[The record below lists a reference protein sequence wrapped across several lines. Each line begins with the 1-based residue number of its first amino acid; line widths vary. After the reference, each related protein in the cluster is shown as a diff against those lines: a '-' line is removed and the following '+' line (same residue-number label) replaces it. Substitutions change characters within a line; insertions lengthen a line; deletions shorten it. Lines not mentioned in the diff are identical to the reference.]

1 MTLNKD
7 IKNNDVKGFIFK
19 LTVGY
24 IIILILCIMII
35 SLMVLEKTN
44 NILTNKVQAF
54 LSALNIQI
62 ELNINSYLEK
72 LEANGTLIFSD
83 EDIYLYSPLN
93 DDISDYDKVLLENE
107 ISNKLFEFSIT
118 ENFCDYGIVY
128 SNNHT
133 IGRISNATIDITNG
147 ETYSM
152 LKNIISSENSNDGW
166 CTNLNGNFKRLY
178 YVKEIN
184 PTAILVTSFY
194 SSHLEDVF
202 KHLDYMEDMTI
213 ELINQDNQ
221 IIYSSVG
228 NQVGNTISNE
238 ILDIIQDNVSTS
250 IVNNHYLISVNSCGD
265 NWRIVSY
272 IPISTILK
280 ENLEITVFILLI
292 STIILIV
299 SITAIII
306 LFKSSSIRIEDT
318 VHGLIKKADF
328 DQLTEILNKN
338 AFYKYCQNILNNTS
352 NKGTY
357 AFLMLDLDNFKGVN
371 DTLGHI
377 YGDKVLSGV
386 GTILRKNFPM
396 NKNIVGRIGGD
407 EFAVFIDIPNNASD
421 VREYVETKCKSVCSD
436 FNNNYSG
443 INKDYKI
450 SASIGVALYPIHGKT
465 FEELYYSADTA
476 LYHSKHKGKD
486 TYTFYNNTLKNKE
499 D

>member
-1 MTLNKD
+1 MTSNKD
-7 IKNNDVKGFIFK
+7 NQNNDVKKFIFK

-35 SLMVLEKTN
+35 SSMVLEKTN
-44 NILTNKVQAF
+44 NTLTNKVQSF

-62 ELNINSYLEK
+62 ELNIDSYLEK
-72 LEANGTLIFSD
+72 LEVNGTLIFSD
-83 EDIYLYSPLN
+83 ETIYTYTPL
-93 DDISDYDKVLLENE
+93 DDSISDYDKVVLENE
-107 ISNKLFEFSIT
+107 ISNRLFEFSIT

-128 SNNHT
+128 SNNHA
-133 IGRISNATIDITNG
+133 IGKISNATIDITNG

-152 LKNIISSENSNDGW
+152 LKDIISSENSNDGW

-178 YVKEIN
+178 YIKEIN
-184 PTAILVTSFY
+184 PDAILVTSFY
-194 SSHLEDVF
+194 SEHLADVF

-228 NQVGNTISNE
+228 NPVGSKISNE
-238 ILDIIQDNVSTS
+238 ILSIIGDNISTS
-250 IVNNHYLISVNSCGD
+250 ILDNHYLISVNLCGD
-265 NWRIVSY
+265 DWRIVSY
-272 IPISTILK
+272 IPVSTIVE
-280 ENLEITVFILLI
+280 ENSGITIFILVI
-292 STIILIV
+292 SSIILIV
-299 SITAIII
+299 SIVATII
-306 LFKSSSIRIEDT
+306 LFRNSSTQIEDT

-328 DQLTEILNKN
+328 DQLTETLNKN
-338 AFYKYCQNILNNTS
+338 AFYEHCQIIINNHSSTEA
-352 NKGTY
+352 Y

-396 NKNIVGRIGGD
+396 NKNVVGRLGGD
-407 EFAVFIDIPNNASD
+407 EFAVFISVPSNVSN
-421 VREYVETKCKSVCSD
+421 VREYVENKCKSICGD

-443 INKDYKI
+443 TNKDYKI
-450 SASIGVALYPIHGKT
+450 SASIGIALYPNHGKN
-465 FEELYYSADTA
+465 FEELYHLADIA

-486 TYTFYNNTLKNKE
+486 TYTFYDNTLQDKE